1 MTCKEAINILN
12 QNTYYCVY
20 DVLSDLIDED
30 IQIELQDREICDAYE
45 RGTLICRLEDGYI
58 GISGVTIT
66 FTDDI
71 RPKDLEQ
78 FVTYCEYEV
87 SGYKPI
93 FSPKKPN

>member
-1 MTCKEAINILN
+1 MTYKEAINILN

-20 DVLSDLIDED
+20 DALSDLIDEGT
-30 IQIELQDREICDAYE
+30 QIELQGREMYDVFEC
-45 RGTLICRLEDGYI
+45 GTLICRLEDGYI

-71 RPKDLEQ
+71 KPKELAQ
-78 FVTYCEYEV
+78 PVTYCEYEI

-93 FSPKKPN
+93 FSPKKN

>member
-20 DVLSDLIDED
+20 DALSDLIDEGT
-30 IQIELQDREICDAYE
+30 QIELQGREMYDVFEC
-45 RGTLICRLEDGYI
+45 GTLICRLEDGYI

-71 RPKDLEQ
+71 KPKELEQ
-78 FVTYCEYEV
+78 PVTYCEYEI

-93 FSPKKPN
+93 FSPKETN

>member
-1 MTCKEAINILN
+1 MACKEAINILN

-20 DVLSDLIDED
+20 DALSDLIDGA
-30 IQIELQDREICDAYE
+30 IQIELQDREMYDVFEYA
-45 RGTLICRLEDGYI
+45 TLICRLEDGYT

-66 FTDDI
+66 YTDDI

-78 FVTYCEYEV
+78 PISYCEYEI

-93 FSPKKPN
+93 FSPKNN

>member
-12 QNTYYCVY
+12 QNIYYCVY
-20 DVLSDLIDED
+20 DALDDLEITKETY
-30 IQIELQDREICDAYE
+30 LQDICKHRWEEY
-45 RGTLICRLEDGYI
+45 GTLIVQLEDGYI
-58 GISGVTIT
+58 GISGITIT

-78 FVTYCEYEV
+78 PISYCEYEI

-93 FSPKKPN
+93 FSPKTN

>member
-1 MTCKEAINILN
+1 MTCKETINILN

-20 DVLSDLIDED
+20 DALSDLIDGA
-30 IQIELQDREICDAYE
+30 IQIELQDREMYDVFECA
-45 RGTLICRLEDGYI
+45 TLICRLEDGYI

-66 FTDDI
+66 YTDDI

-78 FVTYCEYEV
+78 PISYCEYEI

-93 FSPKKPN
+93 FSPKNN